1 MGRCETIRFRA
12 GCRRSRASCR
22 RSGSGRPRF
31 VGRSATTFLASTLVP
46 PSNLPPPTETLRE
59 RPPMSEIITP
69 NEPLATDGVVSADDP
84 EHAGSLGELLRI
96 AVPLMI
102 SSGSVSVMHLANA
115 VFLTWDSSTSL
126 AAVVPAGIL
135 QWTLISSVFGTV
147 QYANTFVA
155 QY

>member
-1 MGRCETIRFRA
+1 
-12 GCRRSRASCR
+12 
-22 RSGSGRPRF
+22 
-31 VGRSATTFLASTLVP
+31 
-46 PSNLPPPTETLRE
+46 
-59 RPPMSEIITP
+59 MSEIITP
-69 NEPLATDGVVSADDP
+69 NEPLASDGVVSAEDP
-84 EHAGSLGELLRI
+84 EHAGSLSELLRI

-155 QY
+155 QYEGAGRQDRAAAAVWQAI